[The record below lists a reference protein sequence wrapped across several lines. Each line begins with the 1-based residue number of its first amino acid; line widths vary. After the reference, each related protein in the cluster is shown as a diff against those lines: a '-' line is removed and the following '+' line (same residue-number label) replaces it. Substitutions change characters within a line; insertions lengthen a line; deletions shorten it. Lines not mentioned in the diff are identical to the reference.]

1 METPK
6 NVAKTS
12 VRVWFISPPPQA
24 YIGCCYG
31 NSKGKNRLPLQG
43 YVINGFNSV
52 LAQKFQTNGAT
63 LASLLE
69 ALGQMEI
76 CLHLG
81 AHRTASTSFQV
92 FMNANRKALTRQRV
106 SIWGP
111 GRTRSGL
118 FAGLVR
124 DPNLL
129 QADDEELGARS
140 IGRIKME
147 LARVQNN
154 DMTRL
159 VISEENM
166 IGTMG
171 HNFKRSRL
179 YGQAAAR
186 LKRFAP
192 AFSGHKLRIGL
203 AVRSYDSYW
212 ASALA
217 FRIKSGSPLPET
229 DQLDLL
235 TTQLRRW
242 RHVISDIADTFP
254 EAELAVWSFEAW
266 SNQPQR
272 QLGALIGGSAPHDLK
287 GGGATNNASLS
298 AAEIGEIARERGQSD
313 IADKLER
320 QIGRYQPFDPDQIH
334 KLRQDYATDI
344 DWLINGSDGL
354 ATYYDP
360 TGDTSGGS
368 QDARGRYNDEESR
381 MGQAG

>member
-1 METPK
+1 MHVK
-6 NVAKTS
+6 S
-12 VRVWFISPPPQA
+12 QA
-24 YIGCCYG
+24 
-31 NSKGKNRLPLQG
+31 
-43 YVINGFNSV
+43 YVINGLNSV
-52 LAQKFQTNGAT
+52 LAQTFGSNGAGS
-63 LASLLE
+63 AWLLE
-69 ALGQMEI
+69 ALDQMEI

-81 AHRTASTSFQV
+81 AHRTASTSLQV
-92 FMNANRKALTRQRV
+92 FLNANRKAMTRQRV
-106 SIWGP
+106 GIWGP

-129 QADDEELGARS
+129 QPDDEKLGRRS

-154 DMTRL
+154 DMTGL

-179 YGQAAAR
+179 YSQTAAR

-192 AFSGHKLRIGL
+192 AFDGHKLRIGL
-203 AVRSYDSYW
+203 AIRSYDSYW

-217 FRIKSGSPLPET
+217 FRIKSGTSLPET

-235 TTQLRRW
+235 TTQPRRW
-242 RHVISDIADTFP
+242 RHVISDIAEVFP
-254 EAELAVWSFEAW
+254 QAELAVWSFEAW

-272 QLGALIGGSAPHDLK
+272 QLGALIGRAGPYDLK

-298 AAEIGEIARERGQSD
+298 AAEIGEIARERGQTD

-320 QIGRYQPFDPDQIH
+320 QIGRYQPFDPNQIH

-368 QDARGRYNDEESR
+368 MDARGSYNDEESR

>member
-1 METPK
+1 MK
-6 NVAKTS
+6 RKA
-12 VRVWFISPPPQA
+12 QA
-24 YIGCCYG
+24 C
-31 NSKGKNRLPLQG
+31 
-43 YVINGFNSV
+43 VINRFNNV
-52 LAQKFQTNGAT
+52 LGEKSDPKSAGPAR
-63 LASLLE
+63 LLE
-69 ALGQMEI
+69 VLDHMDI

-92 FMNANRKALTRQRV
+92 FMNANSKSLARARM

-124 DPNLL
+124 DPNLV
-129 QADDEELGARS
+129 QPDDEELARRS

-154 DMTRL
+154 EMERL
-159 VISEENM
+159 IVSEENM

-179 YGQAAAR
+179 YSQTAAR

-192 AFSGHKLRIGL
+192 AFEGHDLRIGL
-203 AVRSYDSYW
+203 AIRSYDSYW

-217 FRIKSGSPLPET
+217 FRIKAGTSLPET
-229 DQLDLL
+229 DQLDML
-235 TTQLRRW
+235 TTQPRRW
-242 RHVISDIADTFP
+242 RHVISDIADVFP
-254 EAELAVWSFEAW
+254 KAHLAVWSFEAW

-272 QLGALIGGSAPHDLK
+272 QLAALAGDGMPQNLS
-287 GGGATNNASLS
+287 GGGATNNASLRAS
-298 AAEIGEIARERGQSD
+298 EIGAIARERGQTE
-313 IADKLER
+313 IADDLER

-344 DWLINGSDGL
+344 EWLINGADGL

-360 TGDTSGGS
+360 TGDTSGGP
-368 QDARGRYNDEESR
+368 QDARGSDYDEESR